1 MHNRGNQTTETVLIA
16 VVDADIKNHKIA
28 HSHTVLPIEVFLMA
42 RLTHLNRDVHL
53 RYHLRCPGQL

>member
-28 HSHTVLPIEVFLMA
+28 HSHTVFPTEVLLMA
-42 RLTHLNRDVHL
+42 RLTCLNRDI
-53 RYHLRCPGQL
+53 RDII